1 MEDKQQI
8 PPPQMDILRKYLEAE
23 KRKNPSQLRLIKDS
37 PIQIE
42 AEIETFL
49 RDFSKR
55 HSPKNFKDKTPR
67 F

>member
-1 MEDKQQI
+1 MEDKHQI

-23 KRKNPSQLRLIKDS
+23 KRKNPSQLRLLKDS
-37 PIQIE
+37 PIQLE

-49 RDFSKR
+49 RDFSKKN
-55 HSPKNFKDKTPR
+55 SPKNFKDQTPR